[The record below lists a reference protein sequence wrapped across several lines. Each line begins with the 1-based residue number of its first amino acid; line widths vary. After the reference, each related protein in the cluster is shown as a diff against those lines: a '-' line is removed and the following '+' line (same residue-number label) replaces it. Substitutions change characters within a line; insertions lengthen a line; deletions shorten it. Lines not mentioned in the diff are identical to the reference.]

1 LIVFDIIQTV
11 FMLAVT
17 LGIVVTVHEF
27 GHFWVARRCGVK
39 VLKFSVGFGR
49 SVWSRQA
56 QDGVE
61 YAIGVLPLGG
71 YVKMLD
77 EREAPVDADLKAQA
91 FNNKS
96 PAQRIA
102 IAAAGPMFNFILA
115 IIVYFVLFLAGER
128 GLAPVIGSVE
138 PGSIA
143 EMAGLESDQ
152 EIVAID
158 GQKTLTWQAVNFALL
173 ERLGDSGTIEFS
185 VIYPPSQQIYSS
197 QANLDRWLAG
207 AEDVDLIREL
217 GIEPYRPV
225 IPAIIGGLADD
236 GAAMKAGLQVG
247 DEFVSIDGST
257 ISDWMALVEEVKRS
271 AGQERWLGILRDGLP
286 LTVAVQIEAAVVDG
300 DTIGRLG
307 VYPAAVDFP
316 VDMIRYL
323 ERGPIESLAAAL
335 ERTGALVVFTLDSM
349 KKMVEGLISPKNLS
363 GPITIAKVATATAE
377 RGWASYFEF
386 IALLSVSLGVLNLLP
401 IPVLDGGHI
410 LYYAIE
416 WIAGRPVPERVQ
428 IMGYQI
434 GLFLV
439 TCLMVFALYNDVA
452 RLG

>member
-1 LIVFDIIQTV
+1 MFDVIQTV

-17 LGIVVTVHEF
+17 LGIVVTIHEF

-56 QDGVE
+56 ADGVE

-77 EREAPVDADLKAQA
+77 EREAPVDADLKEQA
-91 FNNKS
+91 FNNKT
-96 PAQRIA
+96 PLQRIA
-102 IAAAGPMFNFILA
+102 IAAAGPLFNFILA
-115 IIVYFVLFLAGER
+115 IVVYFALFLAGER
-128 GLAPVIGSVE
+128 GLAPVIGQVE

-143 EMAGLESDQ
+143 EMAGLESGQ

-158 GQKTLTWQAVNFALL
+158 GQKTPTWQAVNFSLL

-185 VIYPPSQQIYSS
+185 VIYPPGEQVYSS
-197 QANLDRWLAG
+197 AAVLDRWLAG
-207 AEDVDLIREL
+207 AEDVDLIGEL
-217 GIEPYRPV
+217 GIQPYRPA

-236 GAAMKAGLQVG
+236 GAAIKAGLQVG
-247 DEFVSIDGST
+247 DQLVSIDGRNVA
-257 ISDWMALVEEVKRS
+257 DWMDLVNEIKQS
-271 AGQERWLGILRDGLP
+271 AGRERWLGVVRDGLP
-286 LTVAVQIEAAVVDG
+286 LTLAVSIESAVVDG
-300 DTIGRLG
+300 VSVGRLG
-307 VYPAAVDFP
+307 VYPAPVEFP
-316 VDMIRYL
+316 PTMIRYL
-323 ERGPIESLAAAL
+323 ERGPVEAWLAAL
-335 ERTGALVVFTLDSM
+335 ERTGSLVVFTLDSM
-349 KKMVEGLISPKNLS
+349 KKMIEGLISPKNLS

>member
-1 LIVFDIIQTV
+1 MFDIIQTV

-77 EREAPVDADLKAQA
+77 EREAPVDADLKPQA

-185 VIYPPSQQIYSS
+185 VIYPPSQQVYSS

-307 VYPAAVDFP
+307 VYPAAVEFP
-316 VDMIRYL
+316 VDMVRYL

>member
-1 LIVFDIIQTV
+1 MVFDIIQTV

-91 FNNKS
+91 FNNKP

-115 IIVYFVLFLAGER
+115 IIVYFLLFLAGER
-128 GLAPVIGSVE
+128 GLAPVIGNVE

-185 VIYPPSQQIYSS
+185 VIYPPSQQVYSS

-271 AGQERWLGILRDGLP
+271 AGQERWLGILREGLP
-286 LTVAVQIEAAVVDG
+286 LTIAVQIEAAVVDG

-307 VYPAAVDFP
+307 VYPAPVDFP
-316 VDMIRYL
+316 VNMIRYL
-323 ERGPIESLAAAL
+323 ERGPMESLAAAL

>member
-1 LIVFDIIQTV
+1 MFDIIQTV

-128 GLAPVIGSVE
+128 GLAPVIGNVE

-185 VIYPPSQQIYSS
+185 VIYPPSQQVYSS

-286 LTVAVQIEAAVVDG
+286 LTIAVQIEAAVVDG
-300 DTIGRLG
+300 ETIGRLG
-307 VYPAAVDFP
+307 VYPAPVDFP
-316 VDMIRYL
+316 VNMIRYL

>member
-1 LIVFDIIQTV
+1 MFDFIQTV

-128 GLAPVIGSVE
+128 GLAPVIGNVE

-158 GQKTLTWQAVNFALL
+158 GQKTPTWQAVNFALL

-185 VIYPPSQQIYSS
+185 VIYPPSQQVYSS

-271 AGQERWLGILRDGLP
+271 AGQDRWLGILRDGLP
-286 LTVAVQIEAAVVDG
+286 LTIAVQIEAAVVDG

-307 VYPAAVDFP
+307 VYPAPVDFP
-316 VDMIRYL
+316 VNMIRYL
-323 ERGPIESLAAAL
+323 ERGPMESLAAAL

>member
-1 LIVFDIIQTV
+1 LIVFDFIQTV

-17 LGIVVTVHEF
+17 LGVVVTVHEF

-39 VLKFSVGFGR
+39 VLKFSVGFGQ

-56 QDGVE
+56 EDGVE

-77 EREAPVDADLKAQA
+77 EREAPVDAELKAQA
-91 FNNKS
+91 FNNKP
-96 PAQRIA
+96 PAHRIA
-102 IAAAGPMFNFILA
+102 IAAAGPIFNFLLA
-115 IIVYFVLFLAGER
+115 IVVYFVLFMAGER
-128 GLAPVIGSVE
+128 GLAPVIGQIES
-138 PGSIA
+138 GSIA
-143 EMAGLESDQ
+143 EMAGLESGQ
-152 EIVAID
+152 EIVSID
-158 GQKTLTWQAVNFALL
+158 GQKTPTWQAVNFALL

-185 VIYPPSQQIYSS
+185 VIYPPSEQVYSS
-197 QANLDRWLAG
+197 AAVLDRWLVG
-207 AEDVDLIREL
+207 TEDVDLIGEL
-217 GIEPYRPV
+217 GIQPYRPA
-225 IPAIIGGLADD
+225 IPAIIGGLADN
-236 GAAMKAGLQVG
+236 GAAIKAGLQVG
-247 DEFVSIDGST
+247 DELVSIDGRNVA
-257 ISDWMALVEEVKRS
+257 DWMDLVDKIKRS
-271 AGQERWLGILRDGLP
+271 AGQERWLGVMRDGLP
-286 LTVAVQIEAAVVDG
+286 VTVAVQIEAAVVDG
-300 DTIGRLG
+300 DTVGRLG
-307 VYPAAVDFP
+307 VYPAPVEFP
-316 VDMIRYL
+316 PNMIRDL
-323 ERGPIESLAAAL
+323 ERGPIESFYAAL
-335 ERTGALVVFTLDSM
+335 ERTGSLVVFTLDSM

-377 RGWASYFEF
+377 RGWASYLEF

-410 LYYAIE
+410 LYYAVE

>member
-1 LIVFDIIQTV
+1 MFDIIQTV

-77 EREAPVDADLKAQA
+77 EREAPVDVDLKAQA

-128 GLAPVIGSVE
+128 GLAPVIGNVE

-185 VIYPPSQQIYSS
+185 VIYPPSQQVYSS

-207 AEDVDLIREL
+207 AENVDLIREL

-271 AGQERWLGILRDGLP
+271 AGQERWLGILREGLP
-286 LTVAVQIEAAVVDG
+286 LTIAVQIEAALVDG
-300 DTIGRLG
+300 ATIGRLG
-307 VYPAAVDFP
+307 VYPAPVDFP
-316 VDMIRYL
+316 PNMIRYL

>member
-1 LIVFDIIQTV
+1 MFDIIQTV

-128 GLAPVIGSVE
+128 GLAPVIGNVE

-185 VIYPPSQQIYSS
+185 VIYPPSQQVYSS

-286 LTVAVQIEAAVVDG
+286 LTIAVQIEAAVVDG

-307 VYPAAVDFP
+307 VYPAPVDFP
-316 VDMIRYL
+316 VNMIRYL
-323 ERGPIESLAAAL
+323 ERGPMESLAAAL

>member
-1 LIVFDIIQTV
+1 MFDIIQTV

-185 VIYPPSQQIYSS
+185 VIYPPSQQVYSS

-286 LTVAVQIEAAVVDG
+286 LTIAVQIEAAVVDG
-300 DTIGRLG
+300 ETIGRLG

-316 VDMIRYL
+316 VNMIRYL

>member
-1 LIVFDIIQTV
+1 MFDIIQTV

-143 EMAGLESDQ
+143 EMAGLESGQ

-185 VIYPPSQQIYSS
+185 MIYPPSQQVYSS

-307 VYPAAVDFP
+307 VYPAAVEFP
-316 VDMIRYL
+316 VDMVRYL

-335 ERTGALVVFTLDSM
+335 ERTGVLVVFTLDSM

>member
-1 LIVFDIIQTV
+1 MFDIIQTV
-11 FMLAVT
+11 FMLGLT

-49 SVWSRQA
+49 SLWSRQGK
-56 QDGVE
+56 DGVE
-61 YAIGVLPLGG
+61 YAIGALPLGG

-77 EREAPVDADLKAQA
+77 EREAPIDADLKAQA
-91 FNNKS
+91 FNNKP

-102 IAAAGPMFNFILA
+102 IAAAGPVFNFILA
-115 IIVYFVLFLAGER
+115 IVIYFSLFLVGER
-128 GLAPVIGSVE
+128 GLAPVIGQVE
-138 PGSIA
+138 SGSIA
-143 EMAGLESDQ
+143 EMAGLESGQ

-158 GQKTLTWQAVNFALL
+158 GQKTSTWQAVNFGLL

-185 VIYPPSQQIYSS
+185 VIYPPSEQVYTSAS
-197 QANLDRWLAG
+197 VLDRWLAG
-207 AEDVDLIREL
+207 AENVDLIGEL
-217 GIEPYRPV
+217 GIQPYRPE

-236 GAAMKAGLQVG
+236 GAAVKAGLKVG
-247 DEFVSIDGST
+247 DELVSIDGSS
-257 ISDWMALVEEVKRS
+257 ISDWMALVAEIQQS
-271 AGQERWLGILRDGLP
+271 AGQERRLGILREDLP
-286 LTVAVQIEAAVVDG
+286 LTLAVQIEAAVVDG
-300 DTIGRLG
+300 NSIGRLG
-307 VYPAAVDFP
+307 VYPAPVEFP
-316 VDMIRYL
+316 PNMIRNI
-323 ERGPIESLAAAL
+323 ERGPVESLYAAI
-335 ERTGALVVFTLDSM
+335 ERTGSLVVFTLDSM
-349 KKMVEGLISPKNLS
+349 KKMLEGLISPKNLS

-377 RGWASYFEF
+377 RGWASYLEF

-410 LYYAIE
+410 LYYTVE
-416 WIAGRPVPERVQ
+416 WMAGRPVPERIQ

>member
-1 LIVFDIIQTV
+1 MFDIIQTV

-128 GLAPVIGSVE
+128 GLAPVIGNVE

-185 VIYPPSQQIYSS
+185 VIYPPSQQVYSS

-307 VYPAAVDFP
+307 VYPAAVEFP
-316 VDMIRYL
+316 VDMVRYL

>member
-1 LIVFDIIQTV
+1 MFDIIQTV

-102 IAAAGPMFNFILA
+102 IAAAGPIFNFILA

-128 GLAPVIGSVE
+128 GLAPVIGNVE

-143 EMAGLESDQ
+143 EMAGLESGQ

-185 VIYPPSQQIYSS
+185 VIYPPSQQVYSS

-286 LTVAVQIEAAVVDG
+286 LTIAVQIDAAVVDG

-307 VYPAAVDFP
+307 VYPAPVDFP
-316 VDMIRYL
+316 VNMIRYL

>member
-1 LIVFDIIQTV
+1 MFDFIQTV

-185 VIYPPSQQIYSS
+185 VIYPPSQQVYSS

-307 VYPAAVDFP
+307 VYPAAVEFP
-316 VDMIRYL
+316 VDMVRYL

>member
-1 LIVFDIIQTV
+1 MFDIIQTV

-49 SVWSRQA
+49 SVWSRQG

-77 EREAPVDADLKAQA
+77 EREAPVEADLKEQA
-91 FNNKS
+91 FNNKP

-102 IAAAGPMFNFILA
+102 IAAAGPVFNFILA

-128 GLAPVIGSVE
+128 GLAPVIGEVE

-143 EMAGLESDQ
+143 EMAGLESGQ

-158 GQKTLTWQAVNFALL
+158 GQKTLTWQAVNFGLL

-185 VIYPPSQQIYSS
+185 VIYPPSQQVYSS

-247 DEFVSIDGST
+247 DEFVSIDGSS
-257 ISDWMALVEEVKRS
+257 ISDWMTLVEEVKRS

-286 LTVAVQIEAAVVDG
+286 LTVAVQIEAALVDG

-307 VYPAAVDFP
+307 VYPAPVDFP
-316 VDMIRYL
+316 PNMIRYL

>member
-1 LIVFDIIQTV
+1 MFDIIQTV

-49 SVWSRQA
+49 SVWSRQG

-77 EREAPVDADLKAQA
+77 EREAPVEADLKEQA
-91 FNNKS
+91 FNNKP

-102 IAAAGPMFNFILA
+102 IAAAGPVFNFILA

-128 GLAPVIGSVE
+128 GLAPVIGEVE

-143 EMAGLESDQ
+143 EMAGLESGQ

-158 GQKTLTWQAVNFALL
+158 GQKTLTWQAVNFGLL

-185 VIYPPSQQIYSS
+185 VTYPPSEQIYSS
-197 QANLDRWLAG
+197 QAILDRWLAG

-217 GIEPYRPV
+217 GIEPYRPS

-247 DEFVSIDGST
+247 DEFVSIDGSS

-286 LTVAVQIEAAVVDG
+286 LTVAVQIEAALVDG

-307 VYPAAVDFP
+307 VYPAPVDFP
-316 VDMIRYL
+316 PNMIRYL

-401 IPVLDGGHI
+401 IPVLDGGHM

>member
-91 FNNKS
+91 FNNKP

-115 IIVYFVLFLAGER
+115 IIVYFLLFLAGER
-128 GLAPVIGSVE
+128 GLAPVIGNVE

-185 VIYPPSQQIYSS
+185 VIYPPSQQVYSS

-271 AGQERWLGILRDGLP
+271 AGQERWLGILREGLP
-286 LTVAVQIEAAVVDG
+286 LTIAVQIEAAVVDG

-307 VYPAAVDFP
+307 VYPAPVDFP
-316 VDMIRYL
+316 VNMIRYL
-323 ERGPIESLAAAL
+323 ERGPMESLAAAL

>member
-1 LIVFDIIQTV
+1 MFDIIQTV

-91 FNNKS
+91 FNNKP

-128 GLAPVIGSVE
+128 GLAPVIGNVE

-185 VIYPPSQQIYSS
+185 VIYPPSQQVYSS

-271 AGQERWLGILRDGLP
+271 AGQERWLGILREGLP
-286 LTVAVQIEAAVVDG
+286 LTIAVQIEAAVVDG

-307 VYPAAVDFP
+307 VYPAPVDFP
-316 VDMIRYL
+316 VNMIRYL

>member
-1 LIVFDIIQTV
+1 VFDVIQTV

-49 SVWSRQA
+49 AVWSRQGN
-56 QDGVE
+56 DGVE
-61 YAIGVLPLGG
+61 YVIGALPLGG

-77 EREAPVDADLKAQA
+77 EREAPVNADLKAQA
-91 FNNKS
+91 FNNQ
-96 PAQRIA
+96 PPGQRIA
-102 IAAAGPMFNFILA
+102 IAAAGPLFNFILA
-115 IIVYFVLFLAGER
+115 VAVYFVLFLVGER
-128 GLAPVIGSVE
+128 GLAPVVGKVA

-143 EMAGLESDQ
+143 EVAGLEVGQ

-158 GQKTLTWQAVNFALL
+158 GRNTPTWQAVNFRLL
-173 ERLGDSGTIEFS
+173 ERLGDSGRIEFS
-185 VIYPPSQQIYSS
+185 VMYPPAEQVYTSNAI
-197 QANLDRWLAG
+197 LDRWLAG
-207 AEDVDLIREL
+207 AEDVDLLGEI
-217 GIEPYRPV
+217 GIEPFRPE
-225 IPAIIGGLADD
+225 IPAVIGGVADD
-236 GAAMKAGLQVG
+236 GAAATAGLQVG
-247 DEFVSIDGST
+247 DELVAIDGLP
-257 ISDWMALVEEVKRS
+257 IADWMGLVSEVKRS
-271 AGQERWLGILRDGLP
+271 PGQERVLGVLRDGLP
-286 LTVAVQIEAAVVDG
+286 MSFSVQIDAVEVDG
-300 DTIGRLG
+300 GTSGRLG
-307 VYPAAVDFP
+307 VYPAPVEFP
-316 VDMIRYL
+316 PDMIRTL
-323 ERGPIESLAAAL
+323 DRGPLEALQAAL
-335 ERTGALVVFTLDSM
+335 GRTGSLVVFTLDSM
-349 KKMVEGLISPKNLS
+349 KKMIEGLISPKNLS

-377 RGWASYFEF
+377 NGLASYLEF

-410 LYYAIE
+410 LYYTIE

>member
-1 LIVFDIIQTV
+1 MFDIIQTV

-91 FNNKS
+91 FNNKP

-115 IIVYFVLFLAGER
+115 IIVYFLLFLAGER
-128 GLAPVIGSVE
+128 GLAPVIGNVE

-185 VIYPPSQQIYSS
+185 VIYPPSQQVYSS

-271 AGQERWLGILRDGLP
+271 AGQERWLGILREGLP
-286 LTVAVQIEAAVVDG
+286 LTIAVQIEAAVVDG

-307 VYPAAVDFP
+307 VYPAPVDFP
-316 VDMIRYL
+316 VNMIRYL
-323 ERGPIESLAAAL
+323 ERGPMESLAAAL

>member
-1 LIVFDIIQTV
+1 MVFDIIQTV

-91 FNNKS
+91 FNNKP

-128 GLAPVIGSVE
+128 GLAPVIGNVE

-185 VIYPPSQQIYSS
+185 VIYPPSQQVYSS

-271 AGQERWLGILRDGLP
+271 AGQERWLGILREGLP
-286 LTVAVQIEAAVVDG
+286 LTIAVQIEAAVVDG

-307 VYPAAVDFP
+307 VYPAPVDFP
-316 VDMIRYL
+316 VNMIRYL
-323 ERGPIESLAAAL
+323 ERGPMESLAAAL

>member
-1 LIVFDIIQTV
+1 MFDIIQTV

-91 FNNKS
+91 FNNKP

-128 GLAPVIGSVE
+128 GLAPVIGNVE

-185 VIYPPSQQIYSS
+185 VIYPPSQQVYSS

-271 AGQERWLGILRDGLP
+271 AGQERWLGILREGLP
-286 LTVAVQIEAAVVDG
+286 LTIAVQIEAAVVDG

-307 VYPAAVDFP
+307 VYPAPVDFP
-316 VDMIRYL
+316 VNMIRYL
-323 ERGPIESLAAAL
+323 ERGPMESLAAAL

>member
-1 LIVFDIIQTV
+1 MFDIIQTV

-17 LGIVVTVHEF
+17 LGIVVTVNEF

-185 VIYPPSQQIYSS
+185 VIYPPSQQVYSS

-307 VYPAAVDFP
+307 VYPAAVEFP
-316 VDMIRYL
+316 VDMVRYL

>member
-1 LIVFDIIQTV
+1 MFDIIQTV

-49 SVWSRQA
+49 SMWSRQA

-185 VIYPPSQQIYSS
+185 VIYPPRQQVYSS

-307 VYPAAVDFP
+307 VYPAAVEFP
-316 VDMIRYL
+316 VDMVRYL

-335 ERTGALVVFTLDSM
+335 ERTGALVAFTLDSM

>member
-1 LIVFDIIQTV
+1 MFDIIQTV

-128 GLAPVIGSVE
+128 GLAPVIGNVE

-143 EMAGLESDQ
+143 EMAGLESGQ

-185 VIYPPSQQIYSS
+185 VIYPPSQQVYSS

-307 VYPAAVDFP
+307 VYPAAVEFP
-316 VDMIRYL
+316 VDMVRYL

>member
-1 LIVFDIIQTV
+1 MFDIIQTV

-307 VYPAAVDFP
+307 VYPAAVEFP
-316 VDMIRYL
+316 VDMVRYL

>member
-1 LIVFDIIQTV
+1 MFDIIQTV

-128 GLAPVIGSVE
+128 GLAPVIGNVE

-185 VIYPPSQQIYSS
+185 VIYPPSQQVYSS

-286 LTVAVQIEAAVVDG
+286 LTIAVQIEAAVVDG

-307 VYPAAVDFP
+307 VYPAPVDFP
-316 VDMIRYL
+316 VNMIRYL

>member
-1 LIVFDIIQTV
+1 VFDIIQTV

-17 LGIVVTVHEF
+17 LGIVVTVNEF

-185 VIYPPSQQIYSS
+185 VIYPPSQQVYSS

-307 VYPAAVDFP
+307 VYPAAVEFP
-316 VDMIRYL
+316 VDMVRYL